1 MNIRHT
7 LYIILLGFL
16 IVACADTTEVE
27 RYLDA
32 ADVHMEENPQMALE
46 TLESIDREMLTT
58 RKVQAKFALLYTMA
72 LDKNYIDVASD
83 SIIAPAVR
91 YYQSHGT
98 AKDKLLT
105 YYYNGVISLNA
116 GDTERA
122 MENYVEAERY
132 VGECGDKKAIA
143 ILYKAKMAIYSD
155 LYEHDKAILQG
166 KLAAQYFLDD
176 CDTLRYINTI
186 NDITAQYD
194 LLDDSLAVVTNLE
207 AIRGHWDI
215 MTDAQK
221 SNYYAISLS
230 NALKHPVYLEIASL
244 LQDYQDHISDPRY
257 IKWMVVANAYLT
269 INDYKGASY
278 ALEQYDRY
286 DGRVQLPYFWIKA
299 SIQEHNGLY
308 TDAIEIYKQYISFM
322 DSDKLSVIEGD
333 TKFIEERYKSEL
345 KVLKQSLYIIVITF
359 TLLIIILILII
370 LSQRMKKVKEEKR
383 IQKIEFDKERKV
395 IVGEKEQVE
404 AKYVLLKEEKEETE
418 RMFASLK
425 AEIAQL
431 KKIRK
436 DKSIDKDIIASVEQ
450 RLNVLNMFILAEL
463 SDSFE
468 KIAYAELGKLM
479 EDREGFLEST
489 RKTFMVS
496 HPKFMSYLQKKN
508 LTEWEIGC
516 CCLYCIGFNGAELS
530 EYLNRKAIYNV
541 NSIIRQKLDIPKG
554 GTQIDVFL
562 KQKMQEFH
570 S

>member
-91 YYQSHGT
+91 YYENHGT
-98 AKDKLLT
+98 AEEKFKTL
-105 YYYNGVISLNA
+105 YYSGRIYQNA
-116 GDTERA
+116 GDMESA
-122 MENYVEAERY
+122 MEKFVEAEHHISSQID
-132 VGECGDKKAIA
+132 ENLIA
-143 ILYKAKMAIYSD
+143 RLYKAKMVAYQSIFDYKSAVGQA
-155 LYEHDKAILQG
+155 HN
-166 KLAAQYFLDD
+166 AA
-176 CDTLRYINTI
+176 RYYLSANDSVRYLNAI
-186 NDITAQYD
+186 NDIVVLYSQ
-194 LLDDSLAVVTNLE
+194 LDDYKSQNKYIDILE
-207 AIRGHWDI
+207 SSTAIMSEYQR
-215 MTDAQK
+215 
-221 SNYYAISLS
+221 SNYYAIRLNTSFDLSDDRISDILSEYLSVISDKSLINWLS
-230 NALKHPVYLEIASL
+230 VAKAYMI
-244 LQDYQDHISDPRY
+244 LQDYQSAILAMQNYISYGGLQDPSFY
-257 IKWMVVANAYLT
+257 WTAATLYEELGE
-269 INDYKGASY
+269 YSE
-278 ALEQYDRY
+278 ALKY
-286 DGRVQLPYFWIKA
+286 
-299 SIQEHNGLY
+299 
-308 TDAIEIYKQYISFM
+308 YKQYQESTDEVDIHIFGS
-322 DSDKLSVIEGD
+322 D
-333 TKFIEERYKSEL
+333 TKFIEERFDAEL
-345 KVLKQSLYIIVITF
+345 RSVRQTLYIISIT
-359 TLLIIILILII
+359 LSLIIIILILII

-383 IQKIEFDKERKV
+383 IQKIKFDEERKA

-425 AEIAQL
+425 AEIEQL

-436 DKSIDKDIIASVEQ
+436 DKSIDKDILASVEQ

-516 CCLYCIGFNGAELS
+516 CCLYCIGFNGAEIS